1 MQRGRIIGILWLALL
16 MFLALLP
23 EPFKGRVATFGFGHK
38 CAHIAVFTVA
48 FLLIATRLKGWGQP
62 AILGL
67 LLLVFG
73 SALELLQTRVYH
85 IPIEY
90 SDISANA
97 AGILLGF
104 LSRTIWRSNA
114 ARDGLEL

>member
-1 MQRGRIIGILWLALL
+1 MQLGRIIGIMWLALL

-23 EPFKGRVATFGFGHK
+23 EPFKGRFATIGVGHQFT
-38 CAHIAVFTVA
+38 HIAVFTVA
-48 FLLIATRLKGWGQP
+48 FLLMATRLKGLGQP

-67 LLLVFG
+67 LLLLFG

-97 AGILLGF
+97 AGILVGF
-104 LSRTIWRSNA
+104 LSRAIWRANA